1 MCILVGLWSDI
12 NTPIIHM
19 ARSES
24 RDIPRACTWADGAQC
39 KAHVGGQHL
48 SFLACLGQVMAT
60 WPFWH
65 LCIPR
70 LVPGWWPMTGLWIGL
85 SPWSHTKWDAH
96 SSIHMPM
103 YDMTLSYHAMPIYAT
118 CQYNPQPAPNLPS
131 LCTPGWDLMLVS
143 SRDQDANTQ
152 GCGTHCNLCR
162 LSEVLVETTNVY

>member
-1 MCILVGLWSDI
+1 MCILAGLWSDI
-12 NTPIIHM
+12 NTPVIHM
-19 ARSES
+19 ARSDS

-48 SFLACLGQVMAT
+48 SFLACLGQVVAT

-70 LVPGWWPMTGLWIGL
+70 LVPAWWPMTGVWIGL

-103 YDMTLSYHAMPIYAT
+103 SLSYHAMPHVNTI
-118 CQYNPQPAPNLPS
+118 PS
-131 LCTPGWDLMLVS
+131 LRQISLHFVLLGVGIWCSLAQEIRMLTPTL
-143 SRDQDANTQ
+143 
-152 GCGTHCNLCR
+152 GTHCNLCR